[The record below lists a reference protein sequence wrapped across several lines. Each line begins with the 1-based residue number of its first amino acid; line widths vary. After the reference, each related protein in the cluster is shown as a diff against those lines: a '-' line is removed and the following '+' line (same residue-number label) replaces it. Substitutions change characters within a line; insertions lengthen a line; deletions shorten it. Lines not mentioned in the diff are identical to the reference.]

1 MMQIEHLALDAAD
14 WKIGVVVGPSGSGK
28 TSIGR
33 AIWPDVGIY
42 DGDTGWPQDAP
53 IVDAIAPAGNF
64 DDVTGALSAVGLGSV
79 PAWLRPF
86 RALSNGERF
95 RAGLA
100 RIIAEGR
107 ERVII
112 DEFTSVVDRQIAKI
126 GAGAFSKAWKRGGG
140 QAVLLSCH
148 YDVLDWNYTVAVNAK
163 K

>member
-14 WKIGVVVGPSGSGK
+14 WKIGVVVGPPGSGK

-79 PAWLRPF
+79 PAWLPPLWRPLVLCRCLTPLPRVRLRPSRLLLT
-86 RALSNGERF
+86 RALCRF
-95 RAGLA
+95 RRRPPL
-100 RIIAEGR
+100 RHR
-107 ERVII
+107 WRPRPLRSPPCV
-112 DEFTSVVDRQIAKI
+112 K
-126 GAGAFSKAWKRGGG
+126 
-140 QAVLLSCH
+140 
-148 YDVLDWNYTVAVNAK
+148 
-163 K
+163 